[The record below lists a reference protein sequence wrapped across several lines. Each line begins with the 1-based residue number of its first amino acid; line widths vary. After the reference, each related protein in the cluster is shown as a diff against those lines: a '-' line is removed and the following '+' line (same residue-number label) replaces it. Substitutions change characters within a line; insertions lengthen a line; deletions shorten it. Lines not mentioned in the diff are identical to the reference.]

1 MVSGRVPNHFQSRCI
16 CISCEF
22 LLQFCRH
29 SLKKQ
34 ILWKSQS
41 RVRFFIDQG
50 MLHPKISCCL
60 VPGPTLVCRI
70 LAGGFHAFSRDAM
83 GTVVVHVELA
93 DEALYL
99 SRCRNSMKHCC
110 TSRSRMHVH
119 GCPKKHMFIYIH
131 KLRDRKHNACSI
143 PCQRTSQSFVSG
155 SWCRAWHWRS
165 CLPMKL
171 CICHRKHSWKVTGNW

>member
-41 RVRFFIDQG
+41 RGEVFYWPRHVTSQN
-50 MLHPKISCCL
+50 LLLPSPRSYTCLSNSCW
-60 VPGPTLVCRI
+60 RI
-70 LAGGFHAFSRDAM
+70 PWVSRDAM

-99 SRCRNSMKHCC
+99 SRCRNSMKHCY

-119 GCPKKHMFIYIH
+119 GCPKKQIYIYIYIFIYIH

-143 PCQRTSQSFVSG
+143 PCQRDLT
-155 SWCRAWHWRS
+155 
-165 CLPMKL
+165 KL
-171 CICHRKHSWKVTGNW
+171 CEWKLMQSLTLEKLFAYHEVMHLS

>member
-70 LAGGFHAFSRDAM
+70 LAGGFHGFSRDAM

-99 SRCRNSMKHCC
+99 SRCRNSMKHCY

-119 GCPKKHMFIYIH
+119 GCPKKQIYIIYVYIYIYIH
-131 KLRDRKHNACSI
+131 VYIHTQTTWPKA
-143 PCQRTSQSFVSG
+143 
-155 SWCRAWHWRS
+155 
-165 CLPMKL
+165 
-171 CICHRKHSWKVTGNW
+171 